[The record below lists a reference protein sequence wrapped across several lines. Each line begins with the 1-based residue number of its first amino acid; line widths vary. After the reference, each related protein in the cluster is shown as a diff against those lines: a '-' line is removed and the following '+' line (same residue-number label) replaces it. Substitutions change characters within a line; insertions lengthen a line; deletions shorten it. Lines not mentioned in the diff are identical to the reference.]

1 MDKLAAAAIDSEKCG
16 MLKDSLASSHFQ
28 YLGTI
33 AFYLNFHQTDSLS
46 QMITGSIPLTH
57 TNKSILK
64 ATSSNDA
71 NDLGIIDERLGIVH
85 SSVKLAQTAGMS
97 WTCDIS

>member
-1 MDKLAAAAIDSEKCG
+1 MLLTNQRMDKLAAAAVDFEKCG

-46 QMITGSIPLTH
+46 QMIAGLIPLTH
-57 TNKSILK
+57 ANKSILK
-64 ATSSNDA
+64 ATSSMMPTT
-71 NDLGIIDERLGIVH
+71 
-85 SSVKLAQTAGMS
+85 SVSLMRG
-97 WTCDIS
+97 

>member
-1 MDKLAAAAIDSEKCG
+1 MLLTNQCMDKLAAAAVDFEKRG

-46 QMITGSIPLTH
+46 
-57 TNKSILK
+57 
-64 ATSSNDA
+64 
-71 NDLGIIDERLGIVH
+71 
-85 SSVKLAQTAGMS
+85 
-97 WTCDIS
+97 